1 MKYIS
6 TRGKTSLHRFSD
18 VLLTGLAPDG
28 GLFMPETY
36 PQISRDDLDH
46 WRSLS
51 YSDLAYQIIRLFV
64 DDIPEDILYN
74 QLQKTYRFDPFDIE
88 TIATFKTLHD
98 GIYIQGLSHGP
109 TLAFKDM
116 AMQLLGR
123 WFEYVLA
130 TKNQRLNIIGATS
143 GDTGSAAEYALRNKN
158 GVHVFMLSPAGKMSD
173 FQRAQM
179 YSLQDTNI
187 HNIAIEGVFDDCQDI
202 VKAVQ
207 NDVVFKN
214 RYQISTINS
223 INWARILAQI
233 VYYFYGYLQL
243 TRSSKET
250 VSFCV
255 PSGNFGNICAGHIAR
270 QMGLPIAR
278 LIVATNENDVLHD
291 FFSHGIYQPRKSEGT
306 LTTSSPSM
314 DISKA
319 SNLER
324 FIFDLVDRKSNI
336 VNNLWKNLSRIG
348 GFDLSDKLDVIHNH
362 FGFFSGKSTHQN
374 RLSTIALTKN
384 KDHLLIDPHT
394 ADGLY
399 VARQLRKPDEKIV
412 ALETASFLKFP
423 EIIEEAIGCRPELPA
438 HLISLMKQPQ
448 RVTTLPAHVELVK
461 EFISQSLKNNL
472 FKK

>member
-18 VLLTGLAPDG
+18 VLLAGLAPDG

-36 PQISRDDLDH
+36 PQISQDNLDH
-46 WRSLS
+46 WRELS
-51 YSDLAYQIIRLFV
+51 YSDLAYQIMRLFI

-88 TIATFKTLHD
+88 TITTFKTLHD

-143 GDTGSAAEYALRNKN
+143 GDTGSAAEYALRNKK
-158 GVHVFMLSPAGKMSD
+158 GIHVFMLSPAGRMSD

-207 NDVVFKN
+207 NDAVFKN

-243 TRSSKET
+243 TQSNKET

-291 FFSHGIYQPRKSEGT
+291 FFSHGIYQPKKSEET

-324 FIFDLVDRKSNI
+324 FIFDLVDRKANI

-348 GFDLSDKLDVIHNH
+348 GFDLSDKLDVIHNY

-384 KDHLLIDPHT
+384 KDHVLIDPHT

-423 EIIEEAIGCRPELPA
+423 EIIEEAIGYRPEFPA
-438 HLISLMKQPQ
+438 HLMNLMKQPQ